1 MKITKSVAFLLLFSF
16 LSLELFAGEPKFN
29 TASDGVFIHI
39 SSGPQNPA
47 SVLMALTLALKMVED
62 HDVYIFF
69 DLEGV
74 NVPLGSSRTMEHKKF
89 EHSKLLMDKIIAK
102 GGQIGVCEIC
112 LVERGKTQFDLIKG
126 AKLASKEDFF
136 NFTSGRII
144 SLSY

>member
-1 MKITKSVAFLLLFSF
+1 MKITKSVIVLLLIALFS
-16 LSLELFAGEPKFN
+16 LKLFGGEPKVN

-39 SSGPQNPA
+39 SSGPQSPA
-47 SVLMALTLALKMVED
+47 NVLMALTLALKMVED

-74 NVPLGSSRTMEHKKF
+74 TVPLGSTRTIEHKKF

-102 GGQIGVCEIC
+102 GGQIAVCEMC

-126 AKLASKEDFF
+126 AKLVAKEDFF